1 MKIKA
6 YGICLPEANGQMIVF
21 DACWRCGSG
30 FRDGDTGARDA
41 ARDATRDATRDA
53 NDTNDARDANGS
65 SSRLSEGGCSA
76 Q

>member
-1 MKIKA
+1 
-6 YGICLPEANGQMIVF
+6 MIVF
-21 DACWRCGSG
+21 DANPRCGSG
-30 FRDGDTGARDA
+30 FRDGDTG

>member
-1 MKIKA
+1 
-6 YGICLPEANGQMIVF
+6 MIVL
-21 DACWRCGSG
+21 DANPRCVAG

-41 ARDATRDATRDA
+41 TRDATRYA
-53 NDTNDARDANGS
+53 NDTNDANGS

>member
-6 YGICLPEANGQMIVF
+6 YGICLPEANGQMIVL
-21 DACWRCGSG
+21 DASRRCGSG

-41 ARDATRDATRDA
+41 TRDA
-53 NDTNDARDANGS
+53 NDTKDTRDANRS

>member
-21 DACWRCGSG
+21 DACRRFVAG
-30 FRDGDTGARDA
+30 FRNDDTG
-41 ARDATRDATRDA
+41 ARDATRDATRYA

-65 SSRLSEGGCSA
+65 SSRPSEGGCSA

>member
-21 DACWRCGSG
+21 DASRRCGSG
-30 FRDGDTGARDA
+30 FRDGDTGA
-41 ARDATRDATRDA
+41 RDATRDA